1 MIYHYHPILGLQ
13 YYCEDFIVIDLN
25 AIPQNPPM
33 SIEEALYLVKAQG
46 IQIVNSSLKPA
57 IDFFVSIKTNA
68 ISTFNNLF

>member
-1 MIYHYHPILGLQ
+1 MICHYHPILGLQ

-33 SIEEALYLVKAQG
+33 SIEEALHLVKARG
-46 IQIVNSSLKPA
+46 IQIIDSTLEPA
-57 IDFFVSIKTNA
+57 IEFIGSIYTNA